1 MATVTKTYSL
11 NVEVE
16 DKEIGQLNKNLEKT
30 EEGIQG
36 IEDAGDKM
44 TGGLV
49 SGFKAAK
56 KGVTGM
62 IAGLKTMKGAIIAT
76 GLGAFVVVVTSLV
89 QAFTST
95 EEGQNQLAKG
105 MAVLGAVVDVFTDR
119 LAAFGR
125 GLISLFTDPV
135 ETIKGMAQA
144 IEDFVMKKVDEVI
157 ESLGFLGSAISK
169 VFSGD
174 FSGAMEDATKGVVGL
189 VRATNPLVMV
199 TEALVKGTKDLIV
212 EITKEGKIAAQIADQ
227 RATAEKLDRQLL
239 VDRAKANR
247 DRADLLEKAVNKEK
261 FTVTERIEFLKEAG
275 KLEDEITAKEIQA
288 AELRLNA
295 QIAENALGD
304 SNKEALEKEAQLK
317 AELINLETAKLTK
330 AKLVTS
336 QISALNQQEAA
347 EKKAITDKEK
357 ADKETA
363 DQKAIDDAKTLFDL
377 KKQIRDAEAVS
388 EDERRALEIQKTID
402 HYDNLI
408 ALAKAQGLATE
419 NLVKAK
425 AAAVAKFSE
434 DEAKVE
440 VKWADMS
447 QKEKLGLAK
456 DGLNNMAT
464 ILGEESAAGK
474 AAAIASATISTFES
488 AQSSYN
494 SLAGI
499 PIIGP
504 VLGAAAAG
512 AAIVSGMAQ
521 VKAITSTKLPTLG
534 GKTPPAV
541 SGGSSSAPPLPKP
554 PSFNTVG
561 ASDTNQLASAIGQQE
576 QQPVQAYVVSN
587 DVTTAQSL
595 ERNIVSGATI

>member
-1 MATVTKTYSL
+1 MATITKTYSL
-11 NVEVE
+11 KVDVQDKQVEE
-16 DKEIGQLNKNLEKT
+16 LNKNLEKT
-30 EEGIQG
+30 EEGIEG
-36 IEDAGDKM
+36 IEEAGDKM

-49 SGFKAAK
+49 SGFKSAK

-76 GLGAFVVVVTSLV
+76 GLGAFVLVVTSLV

-125 GLISLFTDPV
+125 GLISLFTDPIGS
-135 ETIKGMAQA
+135 IKEMAQA

-169 VFSGD
+169 VFKGD

-227 RATAEKLDRQLL
+227 RAKAEKLDRQLL

-247 DRADLLEKAVNKEK
+247 DRAELLEKAVDKEK
-261 FTVTERIEFLKEAG
+261 FTTSERIEFLKEAG
-275 KLEDEITAKEIQA
+275 RIEDEITAKEIQA
-288 AELRLNA
+288 AKLRLDA

-330 AKLVTS
+330 AKEVTS
-336 QISALNQQEAA
+336 QIIALNAEEAA
-347 EKKAITDKEK
+347 AKKAITDKEK
-357 ADKETA
+357 ADKEVA
-363 DQKAIDDAKTLFDL
+363 DQKVIDDAKTLFDL

-388 EDERRALEIQKTID
+388 EDERRALEIQKTIE
-402 HYDNLI
+402 HFDNLI
-408 ALAKAQGLATE
+408 ALATAQGLATE
-419 NLVKAK
+419 GLLKAK

-434 DEAKVE
+434 DESKVQ

-447 QKEKLGLAK
+447 QEEKLKLAK

-576 QQPVQAYVVSN
+576 QQPVQAFVVSN

>member
-440 VKWADMS
+440 IKWADMS

>member
-1 MATVTKTYSL
+1 
-11 NVEVE
+11 
-16 DKEIGQLNKNLEKT
+16 
-30 EEGIQG
+30 
-36 IEDAGDKM
+36 
-44 TGGLV
+44 
-49 SGFKAAK
+49 
-56 KGVTGM
+56 
-62 IAGLKTMKGAIIAT
+62 
-76 GLGAFVVVVTSLV
+76 
-89 QAFTST
+89 
-95 EEGQNQLAKG
+95 
-105 MAVLGAVVDVFTDR
+105 
-119 LAAFGR
+119 
-125 GLISLFTDPV
+125 
-135 ETIKGMAQA
+135 
-144 IEDFVMKKVDEVI
+144 MKKVDEVI

-408 ALAKAQGLATE
+408 ALATAQGLATE
-419 NLVKAK
+419 GLLKAK

-434 DEAKVE
+434 DESKVQ

-447 QKEKLGLAK
+447 QEEKLKLAK

>member
-1 MATVTKTYSL
+1 MATITKTYSL
-11 NVEVE
+11 EVDVKDKQVEE
-16 DKEIGQLNKNLEKT
+16 LNKNLEKT
-30 EEGIQG
+30 EQG
-36 IEDAGDKM
+36 IEGIEEAGDKM

-49 SGFKAAK
+49 SGFKSAK

-76 GLGAFVVVVTSLV
+76 GLGAFVLVVTSLV

-119 LAAFGR
+119 LAEFGR
-125 GLISLFTDPV
+125 GLISLFTDPIGS
-135 ETIKGMAQA
+135 IKEMAQA

-227 RATAEKLDRQLL
+227 RAKAEKLDRQLL

-275 KLEDEITAKEIQA
+275 RIEDEITAKEIQA
-288 AELRLNA
+288 AKLRLDA

-336 QISALNQQEAA
+336 QISALNAQEAA

-363 DQKAIDDAKTLFDL
+363 DQKAIDDAKKLFDL
-377 KKQIRDAEAVS
+377 KKQIRDSEAVS
-388 EDERRALEIQKTID
+388 EDEKRALEIQKTIE

-408 ALAKAQGLATE
+408 ALAKAQDLATE

-440 VKWADMS
+440 IKWADMS

>member
-419 NLVKAK
+419 GLLKAK

-434 DEAKVE
+434 DESKVQ

-447 QKEKLGLAK
+447 QEEKLKLAK

>member
-1 MATVTKTYSL
+1 MATITKTYSL
-11 NVEVE
+11 EVDVKDKQVEE
-16 DKEIGQLNKNLEKT
+16 LNKNLEKT
-30 EEGIQG
+30 EQG
-36 IEDAGDKM
+36 IEGIEEAGDKM

-49 SGFKAAK
+49 SGFKSAK

-76 GLGAFVVVVTSLV
+76 GLGAFVLVVTSLV

-119 LAAFGR
+119 LAEFGR
-125 GLISLFTDPV
+125 GLISLFTDPIGS
-135 ETIKGMAQA
+135 IKEMAQA

-227 RATAEKLDRQLL
+227 RAKAEKLDRQLL

-275 KLEDEITAKEIQA
+275 RIEDEITAKEIQA
-288 AELRLNA
+288 AKLRLDA

-336 QISALNQQEAA
+336 QISALNAQEAA

-363 DQKAIDDAKTLFDL
+363 DQKAIDDAKKLFDL
-377 KKQIRDAEAVS
+377 KKQIRDSEAVS
-388 EDERRALEIQKTID
+388 EDEKRALEIQKTIE

-440 VKWADMS
+440 IKWADMS

>member
-11 NVEVE
+11 IVDVE
-16 DKEIGQLNKNLEKT
+16 DKEVEQLNKNLEKT
-30 EEGIQG
+30 EEGIEG
-36 IEDAGDKM
+36 IEEAGDKM

-76 GLGAFVVVVTSLV
+76 GLGAFVIVVTSLM

-125 GLISLFTDPV
+125 GLISLFTDPM
-135 ETIKGMAQA
+135 ETFKGFGKSIK
-144 IEDFVMKKVDEVI
+144 EFVMDKVDKVVEG
-157 ESLGFLGSAISK
+157 LGFMGKAISK
-169 VFSGD
+169 LFKGD
-174 FSGAMEDATKGVVGL
+174 FSGALEDAGSGL
-189 VRATNPLVMV
+189 IKLNQGLNPAVIL
-199 TEALVKGTKDLIV
+199 TEALVKSTKDLIV

-227 RATAEKLDRQLL
+227 RAKAEKLDRQLL

-247 DRADLLEKAVNKEK
+247 DRAELLEKAVDKEK
-261 FTVTERIEFLKEAG
+261 FTTSERIEFLKEAG
-275 KLEDEITAKEIQA
+275 ALEDEITKKEIQA
-288 AELRLNA
+288 AQLRLDA

-304 SNKEALEKEAQLK
+304 SNKEALEKEVQLRAQ
-317 AELINLETAKLTK
+317 LINLETAKLTK
-330 AKLVTS
+330 AKEVTG
-336 QISALNQQEAA
+336 QIIALNAEEAA
-347 EKKAITDKEK
+347 AK
-357 ADKETA
+357 
-363 DQKAIDDAKTLFDL
+363 KAIDDKKIADDKIAEDEAKTKADEL
-377 KKQIRDAEAVS
+377 KTLQQQIRDAEAVS
-388 EDERRALEIQKTID
+388 EDERRALEIQKTIE

-408 ALAKAQGLATE
+408 ALATAQGLAIEGLT
-419 NLVKAK
+419 KAK

-434 DEAKVE
+434 DESKQE
-440 VKWADMS
+440 VKWADMT
-447 QKEKLGLAK
+447 QEEKLNISK

-474 AAAIASATISTFES
+474 AAAIAAATISTFQS
-488 AQSSYN
+488 AQSSYQ

-521 VKAITSTKLPTLG
+521 VKAITATKLPTLG

-541 SGGSSSAPPLPKP
+541 TGGSAGAPPLPKP

-576 QQPVQAYVVSN
+576 QQPVQAFVVSN
-587 DVTTAQSL
+587 DVTTAQGL
-595 ERNIVSGATI
+595 ERNIVQGATL

>member
-1 MATVTKTYSL
+1 MATITKTYSL
-11 NVEVE
+11 EVDVKDKQVEE
-16 DKEIGQLNKNLEKT
+16 LNKNLEKT
-30 EEGIQG
+30 EQG
-36 IEDAGDKM
+36 IEGIEEAGDKM

-49 SGFKAAK
+49 SGFKSAK

-76 GLGAFVVVVTSLV
+76 GLGAFVLVVTSLV

-119 LAAFGR
+119 LAEFGR
-125 GLISLFTDPV
+125 GLISLFTDPIGS
-135 ETIKGMAQA
+135 IKEMAQA

-227 RATAEKLDRQLL
+227 RAKAEKLDRQLL

-275 KLEDEITAKEIQA
+275 RIEDEITAKEIQA

-336 QISALNQQEAA
+336 QISALNAQEAA

-363 DQKAIDDAKTLFDL
+363 DQKAIDDAKKLFDL
-377 KKQIRDAEAVS
+377 KKQIRDSEAVS
-388 EDERRALEIQKTID
+388 EDEKRALEIQKTIE

-440 VKWADMS
+440 IKWADMS

>member
-11 NVEVE
+11 IVDVE
-16 DKEIGQLNKNLEKT
+16 DKEVEQLNKNLEKT
-30 EEGIQG
+30 EEGIEG
-36 IEDAGDKM
+36 IEEAGDKM

-76 GLGAFVVVVTSLV
+76 GLGAFVIVVTSLM

-135 ETIKGMAQA
+135 ETFKGFGKSIK
-144 IEDFVMKKVDEVI
+144 EFVMDKVDKVVEG
-157 ESLGFLGSAISK
+157 LGFMGKAISK
-169 VFSGD
+169 LFKGD
-174 FSGAMEDATKGVVGL
+174 FSGALEDAGSGL
-189 VRATNPLVMV
+189 IKLNQGLNPAVIL
-199 TEALVKGTKDLIV
+199 TEALVKSTKDLIV

-227 RATAEKLDRQLL
+227 RAKAEKLDRQLL

-247 DRADLLEKAVNKEK
+247 DRAELLEKAVDKEK
-261 FTVTERIEFLKEAG
+261 FTTSERIEFLKEAG
-275 KLEDEITAKEIQA
+275 ALEDEITKKEIQA
-288 AELRLNA
+288 AQLRLDA

-304 SNKEALEKEAQLK
+304 SNKEALEKEVQLRAQ
-317 AELINLETAKLTK
+317 LINLETAKLTK
-330 AKLVTS
+330 AKEVTG
-336 QISALNQQEAA
+336 QIIALNAEEAA
-347 EKKAITDKEK
+347 AK
-357 ADKETA
+357 
-363 DQKAIDDAKTLFDL
+363 KAIDDKKIADDKIVEDEAKTKADEL
-377 KKQIRDAEAVS
+377 KTLQQQIRDAEAVS
-388 EDERRALEIQKTID
+388 EDERRALEIQKTIE

-419 NLVKAK
+419 GLLKAK
-425 AAAVAKFSE
+425 GAAVAKFSE
-434 DEAKVE
+434 DESKVE
-440 VKWADMS
+440 VKWADMT
-447 QKEKLGLAK
+447 QEEKLDLAK

-474 AAAIASATISTFES
+474 AAAIAAATISTFQS
-488 AQSSYN
+488 AQSSYQ

-521 VKAITSTKLPTLG
+521 VKAITATKLPTLG

-541 SGGSSSAPPLPKP
+541 TGGSAGAPPLPKP

-587 DVTTAQSL
+587 DVTTAQGL
-595 ERNIVSGATI
+595 ERNIVQGATL

>member
-239 VDRAKANR
+239 IDRAKANR

-440 VKWADMS
+440 IKWADMS

>member
-1 MATVTKTYSL
+1 MATITKTYSL
-11 NVEVE
+11 KVDVQDKQVEE
-16 DKEIGQLNKNLEKT
+16 LNKNLEKT
-30 EEGIQG
+30 EEGIEG
-36 IEDAGDKM
+36 IEEAGDKM

-49 SGFKAAK
+49 SGFKSAK

-576 QQPVQAYVVSN
+576 QQPVQAFVVSN

>member
-11 NVEVE
+11 IVDVE
-16 DKEIGQLNKNLEKT
+16 DKEVEQLNKNLEKT
-30 EEGIQG
+30 EEGIEG
-36 IEDAGDKM
+36 IEEAGDKM

-76 GLGAFVVVVTSLV
+76 GLGAFVIVVTSLM
-89 QAFTST
+89 QALTST

-125 GLISLFTDPV
+125 GLISLFTDPM
-135 ETIKGMAQA
+135 ETFKGFGKSIK
-144 IEDFVMKKVDEVI
+144 EFVMDKVDKVVEG
-157 ESLGFLGSAISK
+157 LGFMGKAISK
-169 VFSGD
+169 LFKGD
-174 FSGAMEDATKGVVGL
+174 FSGALEDAGSGL
-189 VRATNPLVMV
+189 IKLNQGLNPAVIL
-199 TEALVKGTKDLIV
+199 TEALVKSTKDLIV

-227 RATAEKLDRQLL
+227 RAKAEKLDRQLL

-247 DRADLLEKAVNKEK
+247 DRAELLEKAVDKEK
-261 FTVTERIEFLKEAG
+261 FTTSERIEFLKEAG
-275 KLEDEITAKEIQA
+275 ALEDEITKKEIQA
-288 AELRLNA
+288 AQLRLDA

-304 SNKEALEKEAQLK
+304 SNKEALEKEVQLRAQ
-317 AELINLETAKLTK
+317 LINLETAKLTK
-330 AKLVTS
+330 AKEVTG
-336 QISALNQQEAA
+336 QIIALNAEEAA
-347 EKKAITDKEK
+347 AK
-357 ADKETA
+357 
-363 DQKAIDDAKTLFDL
+363 KAIDDKKIADDKIAEDEAKTKADEL
-377 KKQIRDAEAVS
+377 KTLQQQIRDAEAVS
-388 EDERRALEIQKTID
+388 EDERRALEIQKTIE

-408 ALAKAQGLATE
+408 ALATAQGLAIEGLT
-419 NLVKAK
+419 KAK

-434 DEAKVE
+434 DESKQE
-440 VKWADMS
+440 VKWADMT
-447 QKEKLGLAK
+447 QEEKLNISK

-474 AAAIASATISTFES
+474 AAAIAAATISTFQS
-488 AQSSYN
+488 AQSSYQ

-521 VKAITSTKLPTLG
+521 VKAITATKLPTLG

-541 SGGSSSAPPLPKP
+541 TGGSAGAPPLPKP

-576 QQPVQAYVVSN
+576 QQPVQAFVVSN
-587 DVTTAQSL
+587 DVTTAQGL
-595 ERNIVSGATI
+595 ERNIVQGATL

>member
-1 MATVTKTYSL
+1 MATITKTYSL
-11 NVEVE
+11 EVDVKDKQVEE
-16 DKEIGQLNKNLEKT
+16 LNKNLEKT
-30 EEGIQG
+30 EQG
-36 IEDAGDKM
+36 IEGIEEAGDKM

-49 SGFKAAK
+49 SGFKSAK

-76 GLGAFVVVVTSLV
+76 GLGAFVLVVTSLV

-119 LAAFGR
+119 LAEFGR
-125 GLISLFTDPV
+125 GLISLFTDPIGS
-135 ETIKGMAQA
+135 IKEMAQA

-227 RATAEKLDRQLL
+227 RAKAEKLDRQLL

-275 KLEDEITAKEIQA
+275 RIEDEITAKEIQA
-288 AELRLNA
+288 AKLRLDA

-336 QISALNQQEAA
+336 QISALNAQEAA

-363 DQKAIDDAKTLFDL
+363 DQKAIDDAKKLFDL
-377 KKQIRDAEAVS
+377 KKQIRDSEAVS
-388 EDERRALEIQKTID
+388 EDEKRALEIQKTIE

-440 VKWADMS
+440 IKWADMS

-504 VLGAAAAG
+504 VLGTAAAG